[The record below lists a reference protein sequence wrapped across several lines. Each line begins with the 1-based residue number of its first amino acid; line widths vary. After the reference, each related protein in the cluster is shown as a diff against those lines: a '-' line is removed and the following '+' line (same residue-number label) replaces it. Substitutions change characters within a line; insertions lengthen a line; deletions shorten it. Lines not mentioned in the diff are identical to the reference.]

1 MNTPAMPPHK
11 RGTWIAPAT
20 GRVVAQA
27 DILAEAAKAQAVL
40 LGETHDIAEIHRW
53 QLHVTVALHVL
64 QPDLAVGF
72 EMFPRRVQPVL
83 DEWVAGKLDTEQFLV
98 RVEWSDVWGFDPELY
113 LPLFHFCR
121 QQSVPMLA
129 LNCERGL
136 LRRVRTEGWPAIPEA
151 ERDGVSP
158 SKPATEAYRQYLG
171 SLMNSIAAAGTPAP
185 AREISDGFVAAQQV
199 WDRAFA
205 CNIANALKN
214 GTASLVVGIIGR
226 GHLEFGHGTPYQLRD
241 LGIER
246 ISILLPSGPDDS
258 ERNVAPGI
266 ADAVF
271 KLDQPEGRQPRG
283 FKLGIAWVPDTLQ
296 VAEVAADSLAE
307 SIGLVADDRI
317 CAIAGKDVFDLAG
330 FGAVLRRAQAGSCLP
345 IVVER
350 QRVRKAINFQ
360 VPYVKPFGA

>member
-1 MNTPAMPPHK
+1 MNAPAFPQHQ
-11 RGTWIAPAT
+11 RGTWIAPET
-20 GRVVAQA
+20 GRVVTQA
-27 DILAEAAKAQAVL
+27 DVLAEAAKTQAVL

-53 QLHVTVALHVL
+53 QLHVTVALHAL
-64 QPDLAVGF
+64 QPDLAVGY

-83 DEWVAGKLDTEQFLV
+83 DEWVAGKLNTEKFLTQ
-98 RVEWSDVWGFDPELY
+98 VEWSDVWGFDPELY

-121 QQSVPMLA
+121 QQGIPMLA

-171 SLMNSIAAAGTPAP
+171 SLMTSMAAAGTPGP
-185 AREISDGFVAAQQV
+185 VREISDGFVAAQQV

-205 CNIANALKN
+205 CNIAKAINA

-241 LGIER
+241 LGIDR
-246 ISILLPSGPDDS
+246 ISVLLPTGPEESQRDL
-258 ERNVAPGI
+258 APGI

-271 KLDQPEGRQPRG
+271 KLDAPEGRQPRG
-283 FKLGIAWVPDTLQ
+283 FKLGITWQPGTLQ
-296 VAEVAADSLAE
+296 IAEIAADSIAQ
-307 SIGLVADDRI
+307 SIGLEVGDKLQNIAERDIADLTDLG
-317 CAIAGKDVFDLAG
+317 AI
-330 FGAVLRRAQAGSCLP
+330 LRRAQAGSRLP
-345 IVVER
+345 IMVER
-350 QRVRKAINFQ
+350 RGVRTEIIFP
-360 VPYVKPFGA
+360 VPHIKPFGA